1 MHSDEYL
8 EKLLS
13 GYGTKPED
21 CFLVFDARSQ
31 TSSVFYRDGSGRLRM
46 LFVDDK
52 ELDNRLTEFIRSRGV
67 RTFNSVNELEM

>member
-21 CFLVFDARSQ
+21 CFLVFDARTQ
-31 TSSVFYRDGSGRLRM
+31 TFSVFYRDGSGRTRM
-46 LFVDDK
+46 LLVDDK
-52 ELDNRLTEFIRSRGV
+52 ELDSQLTEFVRSRGA